1 MNDENPLRTLTQR
14 WAADDLAR
22 DKQEEHAQRMFLE
35 QEANHTFAP
44 IEDFLTRLAIVLGA
58 AGASVEIN
66 STWEHLE
73 DQGLRRVAK
82 VICSK
87 PPRELRLDFTVRGVS
102 IFYRDRTYR
111 FTGGI
116 GALIPAITAD
126 VEQFLTP
133 HRASSPRGS
142 VPPAA

>member
-1 MNDENPLRTLTQR
+1 
-14 WAADDLAR
+14 
-22 DKQEEHAQRMFLE
+22 MFLE

-44 IEDFLTRLAIVLGA
+44 IGDFLTRMASVLGA

-73 DQGLRRVAK
+73 DRGLRRIAK
-82 VICSK
+82 VIYSK

-102 IFYRDRTYR
+102 ILYCDRTYR
-111 FTGGI
+111 FTSGI
-116 GALIPAITAD
+116 EALIPAITAD

-133 HRASSPRGS
+133 HRGSPPRGS
-142 VPPAA
+142 DPPAA